1 MYLNQKN
8 PVKIVIISRFKLK
21 RNHFECGVFWG
32 DLLGV
37 VTDEPSHQIRSSQ
50 VGGAP
55 ESQEILQEVVRN
67 IQLVVISVPARWR
80 R

>member
-1 MYLNQKN
+1 M
-8 PVKIVIISRFKLK
+8 
-21 RNHFECGVFWG
+21 G

-37 VTDEPSHQIRSSQ
+37 VTDEPPHQIRRSQ

-67 IQLVVISVPARWR
+67 IQLVVVSVPARGR
-80 R
+80 P